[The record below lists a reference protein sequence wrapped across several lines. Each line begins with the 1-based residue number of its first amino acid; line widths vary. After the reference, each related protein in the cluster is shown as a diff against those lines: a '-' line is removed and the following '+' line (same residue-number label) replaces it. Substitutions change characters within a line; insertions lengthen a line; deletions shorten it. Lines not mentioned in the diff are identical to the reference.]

1 MRGSGRE
8 LIGKNE
14 NKLIMRKVH
23 GTKVPNMKVGEMVFD
38 IKAEGKVHS
47 MRAEEKAGK
56 RHHIT

>member
-1 MRGSGRE
+1 M
-8 LIGKNE
+8 IGKNE